1 MKLERVL
8 VWIIIIIF
16 SVISLSF
23 AIGYF
28 FIETVPTTLVA
39 ACIAMDDTPPKP
51 KQSYGE
57 FPFLLTYEI
66 NGQRKEIK
74 DTLVIEYLGLVYNK
88 SVEGIYGKENK
99 WKAYMRNSEEYYELP
114 YISETLCLYD
124 GVIEDVG
131 YVQIHYDI
139 GRIEYYMGLEKA
151 DAYSRK
157 PGSIVAYSY
166 AEREYIVITEEE
178 LYNIYNI
185 RIIEKSISPPL
196 S

>member
-1 MKLERVL
+1 MKLKRVL

-23 AIGYF
+23 AVGYF
-28 FIETVPTTLVA
+28 FIETVPTTLVT
-39 ACIAMDDTPPKP
+39 ACIAIADTPPKP

-57 FPFLLTYEI
+57 FPFSLTYEI
-66 NGQRKEIK
+66 NGELKDIK

-88 SVEGIYGKENK
+88 SVEGIYSKENK
-99 WKAYMRNSEEYYELP
+99 WHAYMKTSKEYYELS
-114 YISETLCLYD
+114 YIGETLCLYD

-131 YVQIHYDI
+131 HVRIHYDI
-139 GRIEYYMGLEKA
+139 GRIEYYMGLKKA

-166 AEREYIVITEEE
+166 AEGKNTIITEEE

-185 RIIEKSISPPL
+185 RIIEKSISPPI